1 MRERFNKEKTKIIVG
16 IALITAMVVI
26 LQLVGSFIKFGPF
39 SVSLVLVPIV
49 VGAALYGRVSGGWL
63 GLVFGVVV
71 LLSGDAAF
79 FMEYSPFWTI
89 VIVLVKGI
97 AAGLCAGLAYN
108 FFKPKGELLATIIA
122 AAVCPIVNTGIFL
135 IGGYFFLL
143 DAIKALMGDRSGSVV
158 AYMFVGLVGLN
169 FVFELLFNLILSPM
183 IVRIIKMSKKIH

>member
-1 MRERFNKEKTKIIVG
+1 MIVG
-16 IALITAMVVI
+16 LALITAMVIV
-26 LQLVGSFIKFGPF
+26 LQLVGSFIKLGPF

-49 VGAALYGRVSGGWL
+49 VGAALYGRTSGAWL

-89 VIVLVKGI
+89 VIVLVKGT
-97 AAGLCAGLAYN
+97 AAGLCAGLVYN
-108 FFKPKGELLATIIA
+108 FFKPKGELLATIFA

-135 IGGYFFLL
+135 IGGYCFLL
-143 DAIKALMGDRSGSVV
+143 DAIKALMEDQSGSVI

-169 FVFELLFNLILSPM
+169 FVFELLFNLVLSPA
-183 IVRIIKMSKKIH
+183 IVRIIHMSKKIHS